1 MKEQIIQLKIVYN
14 MNLQRHR
21 QHKYSL
27 LIICKE
33 QTTFSNRYIA
43 ELFEF
48 HISAQAETK
57 AFELLQYNKAFQEFH
72 QKNVYKLE
80 EIGFRFV

>member
-14 MNLQRHR
+14 MDLQRHR
-21 QHKYSL
+21 KHKYSL

-43 ELFEF
+43 ELFKI

-57 AFELLQYNKAFQEFH
+57 AFELLQNNEPFQEFH
-72 QKNVYKLE
+72 KKNVYKLE